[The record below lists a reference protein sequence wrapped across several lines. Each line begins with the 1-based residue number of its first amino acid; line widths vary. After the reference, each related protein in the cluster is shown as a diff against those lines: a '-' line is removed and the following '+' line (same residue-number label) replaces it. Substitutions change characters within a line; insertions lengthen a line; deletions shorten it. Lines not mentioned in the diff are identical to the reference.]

1 MYDVTTRFLRA
12 LRVGGT
18 VDVSCTAWASG
29 EYLGTVPV
37 TGGTVTVDASK
48 VGVRRTMTLET
59 TADQWD
65 ALSAYGIELRP
76 FRGVR
81 YADGT
86 EELYD
91 HRADP
96 NEWTNLAGDK
106 KYADVVGEHR
116 RWLPKID
123 FPPAPDSKSRVL
135 TYDPKTDEAVWEGTV
150 VRRNDPIP
158 E

>member
-18 VDVSCTAWASG
+18 VDVSCTAWAVGNTS
-29 EYLGTVPV
+29 EPSPSPAEPSQSTPP
-37 TGGTVTVDASK
+37 K

-86 EELYD
+86 VERVPLG
-91 HRADP
+91 ASAS
-96 NEWTNLAGDK
+96 T
-106 KYADVVGEHR
+106 
-116 RWLPKID
+116 
-123 FPPAPDSKSRVL
+123 PPSKPTAPTAKSH
-135 TYDPKTDEAVWEGTV
+135 
-150 VRRNDPIP
+150 
-158 E
+158 